1 MYRKTLMKFVF
12 RNLKEINHNEDI
24 LYSMVYD
31 LNIKKELL
39 EKIKLKDSI
48 SGQQISNIITEY
60 MNGDGQK
67 LIKIDNNIITLRDI
81 VKKYN
86 NWYFMEYS
94 K

>member
-1 MYRKTLMKFVF
+1 MKFVF

-39 EKIKLKDSI
+39 EKIKLKNSI

-67 LIKIDNNIITLRDI
+67 LIKMDNNIITLRDI

>member
-1 MYRKTLMKFVF
+1 MKFVF

-24 LYSMVYD
+24 LYSMVYN

-39 EKIKLKDSI
+39 EKIKLEDSI
-48 SGQQISNIITEY
+48 SGQQISNIITKY
-60 MNGDGQK
+60 MNGDEQK
-67 LIKIDNNIITLRDI
+67 LIKMDNNIITLRDI

>member
-1 MYRKTLMKFVF
+1 MKFVF

-24 LYSMVYD
+24 LYSMVYN
-31 LNIKKELL
+31 LNIDKELL
-39 EKIKLKDSI
+39 DKFKLEDNI
-48 SGQQISNIITEY
+48 SGQQISNIITKY
-60 MNGDGQK
+60 MNGDEQK
-67 LIKIDNNIITLRDI
+67 LRKRTNNIITLKEI

>member
-60 MNGDGQK
+60 MNGDEQK
-67 LIKIDNNIITLRDI
+67 LIKKDNNIITLGDI

>member
-1 MYRKTLMKFVF
+1 MKFVF

-24 LYSMVYD
+24 LYSMVYN
-31 LNIKKELL
+31 LNIEKELL
-39 EKIKLKDSI
+39 NKFKLEDSI

-60 MNGDGQK
+60 MNGDEQK
-67 LIKIDNNIITLRDI
+67 LIKRNNNIITLKEI

>member
-1 MYRKTLMKFVF
+1 MKFVF
-12 RNLKEINHNEDI
+12 RNLKEINHSEDI

-39 EKIKLKDSI
+39 EKIKLEDSI

-60 MNGDGQK
+60 MNGDEQK
-67 LIKIDNNIITLRDI
+67 LIKKDNNIITLGDI